1 MSQLTDYLSGYLNEL
16 DNYMDRLNNNHLS
29 MKDRKLFLEMSS
41 EYYELFHNKDIAD
54 ASDALP
60 GEFFQAMEGFNEN
73 MIIQSAES
81 KDQANQYYESITKY
95 ANSYINTVRR
105 TELMFG
111 VFQTDAEIL
120 RLQNEKIQMMQE
132 LVDQEMA
139 LNGELTQEVQSI
151 LEVQLCEVLNGK
163 VREISEWENLE
174 DVATKPEQ
182 SEKETKNMISR
193 FVDDIDMS
201 AIFYDEKGEKQ
212 KIVIESVYEKYD
224 TSDAAFNHLF
234 ELVREK
240 KPEWK
245 ENERCY
251 IHRHNNDSGK
261 NRLEGVYL
269 VSSGRDVTPVEIH
282 IPNIPEKSEFKELI
296 SFLKEKGAKYNP
308 NPQKKFWY
316 FERGS
321 LTPDLGFEV
330 QQRLDSY
337 KRQSEPNRSVLE
349 KLGDNQKKVDEAK
362 GHDADRRALDSK
374 KRDVPELV

>member
-16 DNYMDRLNNNHLS
+16 DNYMERLNNNKLS
-29 MKDRKLFLEMSS
+29 RKDQKLFLEMSS
-41 EYYELFHNKDIAD
+41 EYYELFSKAEIVNAAD
-54 ASDALP
+54 AIP
-60 GEFFQAMEGFNEN
+60 GGFFKAMERFNEN
-73 MIIQSAES
+73 MISQSSES

-139 LNGELTQEVQSI
+139 LNGQLTQEVQSI
-151 LEVQLCEVLNGK
+151 LEVQQCEVLNGK
-163 VREISEWENLE
+163 VREISKWENLE
-174 DVATKPEQ
+174 DLATEPEQ
-182 SEKETKNMISR
+182 SEKETKTMINR

-201 AIFYDEKGEKQ
+201 ATFYDEKGEKQ
-212 KIVIESVYEKYD
+212 KIALESVYEHYN
-224 TSDAAFNHLF
+224 SAADSISQLI

-251 IHRHNNDSGK
+251 IQSHNNDSGK

-282 IPNIPEKSEFKELI
+282 IPNIPTQSEFKELV

-321 LTPDLGFEV
+321 LTPELGSEV
-330 QQRLDSY
+330 QQRIDSY
-337 KRQSEPNRSVLE
+337 KRRAEPNKSVLG

-362 GHDADRRALDSK
+362 GHDADRNALDSK